1 MKRMRKLWFFVVAI
15 LILAFSYTAIFGISR
30 ENGDLTITY
39 LKGVNDIRWGIDIQ
53 GGVEATFKPANG
65 IDATDEQMESA
76 KAIIETRLVKD
87 GITDYE
93 LYADTTNDK
102 IIVRFPWSKGE
113 ESFDAETAIKDLGST
128 AELTFRPGNSY
139 SDTDISEDGEYIY
152 LNPTGETEETVLMDG
167 TMVKNAEALYDS
179 SNNTYIV
186 SLEFTDEGAKKFAEI
201 YEKYLGKTV
210 SIWMDNQMLSDPT
223 INTFDKLEFTNVSI
237 TGNFTASEA
246 TSLATKINAGSLPFD
261 LEVES
266 YGSVNP
272 TLGSS
277 SLYAMA
283 LALVIAVGLIC
294 IFMIIIY
301 RLPGFVACITL
312 IGQLGICA
320 IAVSGYF
327 NIFQGITMTLPG
339 IAGVILSMGMG
350 VDANVIMA
358 ERIKEE
364 IRTGKTLDGCIK
376 SGSKSSMSAIVD
388 GNITAVIVAIILMM
402 VFGPT
407 NILSFIFGPST
418 TGIIYSFGYTLFV
431 GIIAN
436 FIMGVFFARIMLKSI
451 SNIKFLRNPRLYG
464 GVKKK

>member
-1 MKRMRKLWFFVVAI
+1 MKRMKKLWFFIVAI
-15 LILAFSYTAIFGISR
+15 LVLAFSYTAVFGVSR

-39 LKGVNDIRWGIDIQ
+39 LKNVNDIRWGIDIQ
-53 GGVEATFKPANG
+53 GGVEATFRPAKD
-65 IDATDEQMESA
+65 IDATDDEMKSA
-76 KAIIETRLVKD
+76 KAIIETRLVKE

-102 IIVRFPWSKGE
+102 IIVRFPWSKDE
-113 ESFDAETAIKDLGST
+113 EDFDAETAIKDLGST
-128 AELTFRPGNSY
+128 AELTFRPGSSY
-139 SDTDISEDGEYIY
+139 DRYEMSEDGDIIY
-152 LNPTGETEETVLMDG
+152 LDPIGETEEILMNG
-167 TMVKNAEALYDS
+167 SMVKNAQPLYD
-179 SNNTYIV
+179 NTTGEYIV
-186 SLEFTDEGAKKFAEI
+186 SLEFNDEGAEKFAEI

-210 SIWMDNQMLSDPT
+210 SIWMDNQMLSSPT
-223 INTFDKLEFTNVSI
+223 INTFEKLEFTNVSI
-237 TGNFTASEA
+237 TGKFTAEEA

-266 YGSVNP
+266 FGSISP

-283 LALVIAVGLIC
+283 IALIIAVGLIC
-294 IFMIIIY
+294 IFMIVIY
-301 RLPGFVACITL
+301 KLPGFVACITL
-312 IGQLGICA
+312 IGQLGICVV
-320 IAVSGYF
+320 AVSGYF
-327 NIFQGITMTLPG
+327 TIFNGFTMTLPG

-364 IRTGKTLDGCIK
+364 VRTGKTLDGCIK

-388 GNITAVIVAIILMM
+388 GNITAVIVAVILMM
-402 VFGPT
+402 VFGPA

-436 FIMGVFFARIMLKSI
+436 FIMGVFVARIMLKSI
-451 SNIKFLRNPRLYG
+451 SNIKLFRNPRLYG

>member
-1 MKRMRKLWFFVVAI
+1 MKRMRKLWFFIVAI
-15 LILAFSYTAIFGISR
+15 LILAFSYTAVFGLYR

-65 IDATDEQMESA
+65 IDATDDEMQAA
-76 KAIIETRLVKD
+76 KAIIETRLVKQ

-102 IIVRFPWSKGE
+102 IIVRFPWSNAE
-113 ESFDAETAIKDLGST
+113 ENFDAESAIKDLGST

-139 SDTDISEDGEYIY
+139 TSYTINDDGEVVYTT
-152 LNPTGETEETVLMDG
+152 PKDETAETVLMTG
-167 TMVKNAEALYDS
+167 AYVKNAEALYDS
-179 SNNTYIV
+179 SRNTYVV
-186 SLEFTDEGAKKFAEI
+186 SLEFSSEGSQKFAEI
-201 YEKYLGKTV
+201 YEEYLGQTV
-210 SIWMDNQMLSDPT
+210 SIWMDDEMLSAPT
-223 INTFDKLEFTNVSI
+223 INKFDTLEFDTVTI
-237 TGNFTASEA
+237 EGNFDA
-246 TSLATKINAGSLPFD
+246 TSAASLATKINAGSLPFA

-277 SLYAMA
+277 SLYAMG
-283 LALVIAVGLIC
+283 LALVIAVAIIC
-294 IFMIIIY
+294 IFMIIMY

-312 IGQLGICA
+312 IGQLGICVV
-320 IAVSGYF
+320 AVSGYF
-327 NIFQGITMTLPG
+327 TIFNGFTMTLPG
-339 IAGVILSMGMG
+339 IAGIILSMGMG

-388 GNITAVIVAIILMM
+388 GNITAVIVAVILMM
-402 VFGPT
+402 VFGPA

-418 TGIIYSFGYTLFV
+418 TGIIYSFGYTLLV

-436 FIMGVFFARIMLKSI
+436 FIMGVFAARIMLKSI
-451 SNIKFLRNPRLYG
+451 SSIKFLRNPRLYG
-464 GVKKK
+464 GVKNK